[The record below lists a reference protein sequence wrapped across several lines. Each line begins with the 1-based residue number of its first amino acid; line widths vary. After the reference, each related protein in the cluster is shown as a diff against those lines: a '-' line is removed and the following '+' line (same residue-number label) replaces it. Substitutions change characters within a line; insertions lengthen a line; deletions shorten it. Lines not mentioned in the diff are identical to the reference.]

1 MRLIRTRPRLA
12 ATLLTGSFCI
22 GLAPWQAVA
31 QTTPPEFPAQNPSTG
46 QTREEIERGR
56 AEPLDQ
62 TRGPRLS
69 VEGEVERAPCPLA
82 DPQYGEISVTLSE
95 VAFDNLTGVPAER
108 LRPAYAEFLG
118 KPVPIATVCEI
129 RDRAATILRSDGYLA
144 AVQVPAQRIENGV
157 VHFDV
162 LMAKLVGI
170 QVRGDAGNSERTIA
184 GYLEKIRE
192 QPVFNIRDA
201 ERYLLLA
208 RDLPGF
214 DVRLVLRPAGTA
226 RGEVIGEVAVVRRPV
241 EVDVNFQNFGS
252 RDVGRFGANARVQ
265 FNGLTSLG
273 DRTTIGYFATADF
286 KEQHVLQAGHAFKLG
301 REGLGI
307 SGDLTYAWTKPS
319 LEGGINLK
327 SKTLAAS
334 LAVSYP
340 LIRSQ
345 SRNLF
350 ASGGLD
356 YVDQD
361 VTVVGLPLTED
372 HLRVA
377 FARLDYEAIDDDSV
391 TSGVGYNAVEPRW
404 RVGVSAELRQG
415 LDIFGASDPC
425 GRNFANCTGASN
437 VPLSRIEGDPTA
449 FVARLS
455 GTAEYRPT
463 PFWAFALSPRAQY
476 APNALLS
483 YEEFSAGNYT
493 VGRGY
498 DPGSLIGDSGV
509 GVQAEV
515 RLGSILPR
523 ERDGFA
529 FQPYAFFDAAWVW
542 NEDAAFDGIDPQKL
556 YSAGGGVRAAWGD
569 RARLDVNVAAPL
581 RRVGLQEDRGDVR
594 VLVSLTAR
602 LAPWR

>member
-1 MRLIRTRPRLA
+1 MRVIRTRPRLA
-12 ATLLTGSFCI
+12 ALLLTGTFCI

-31 QTTPPEFPAQNPSTG
+31 QVAQPGVPTALG

-56 AEPLDQ
+56 SEPLDQ

-69 VEGEVERAPCPLA
+69 VEGDVERAPCPLA
-82 DPQYGEISVTLSE
+82 DPQYGQINVTLSE
-95 VAFDNLTGVPAER
+95 VRFGNLTGVDPET

-118 KPVPIATVCEI
+118 RPVPIATVCEI
-129 RDRAATILRSDGYLA
+129 RDRAATILRRDGYLA

-157 VHFDV
+157 VNFDV

-170 QVRGDAGNSERTIA
+170 QVRGDAGRSERTIA
-184 GYLEKIRE
+184 GYLEKIQE
-192 QPVFNIRDA
+192 QEVFNIRDA

-214 DVRLVLRPAGTA
+214 DVRLVLRPAGTN

-241 EVDVNFQNFGS
+241 EIDVNVQNFGS
-252 RDVGRFGANARVQ
+252 RDVGRFGGNARVQ
-265 FNGLTSLG
+265 FNGLTGLG
-273 DRTTIGYFATADF
+273 DRTTLGYFATADF
-286 KEQHVLQAGHAFKLG
+286 KEQHVLQAGHAFKIG

-319 LEGGINLK
+319 LAQNVDLE

-334 LAVSYP
+334 LAASYP

-345 SRNLF
+345 NSNLF
-350 ASGGLD
+350 ASGGFD
-356 YVDQD
+356 FIDQN
-361 VTVVGLPLTED
+361 VRAVGAPLTED
-372 HLRVA
+372 HLRVV
-377 FARLDYEAIDDDSV
+377 FARLDYEVIDDDSAS
-391 TSGVGYNAVEPRW
+391 SGIGYNAVEPRW
-404 RVGVSAELRQG
+404 RIGASAELRQG
-415 LDIFGASDPC
+415 IDVFGASERCRGPAGC
-425 GRNFANCTGASN
+425 GAG
-437 VPLSRIEGDPTA
+437 VGLSRSQGDPTA

-463 PFWAFALSPRAQY
+463 PFWAFVLSPRAQY

-483 YEEFSAGNYT
+483 YEQFSAGNYT

-542 NEDAAFDGIDPQKL
+542 NEDTSFDGLDPQKL
-556 YSAGGGVRAAWGD
+556 YSAGGGVRVAWGD
-569 RARLDVNVAAPL
+569 RARLDLSVAAPL
-581 RRVGLQEDRGDVR
+581 KRVGLQEDRGDVR
-594 VLVSLTAR
+594 VLMSLTAR